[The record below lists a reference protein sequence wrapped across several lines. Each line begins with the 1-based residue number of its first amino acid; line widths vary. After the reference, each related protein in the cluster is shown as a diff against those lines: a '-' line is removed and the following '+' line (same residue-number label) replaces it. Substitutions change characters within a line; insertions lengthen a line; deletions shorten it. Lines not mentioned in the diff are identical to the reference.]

1 MKFQT
6 KVTVSL
12 KDGVLDPQGKTI
24 GNALKELGFD
34 NILTV
39 NTGKIFILEIDAETE
54 SEAIQIASDAASRL
68 LANPI
73 IEQFKA
79 EVLL

>member
-24 GNALKELGFD
+24 GNALKELEFD
-34 NILTV
+34 NILKV

-54 SEAIQIASDAASRL
+54 SEAIQIASNAASKL

-79 EVLL
+79 EVVL

>member
-12 KDGVLDPQGKTI
+12 KEGVLDPQGKTI
-24 GNALKELGFD
+24 GNALKELGFET
-34 NILTV
+34 ILKV
-39 NTGKIFILEIDAETE
+39 NTGKNFFLEIDAETE
-54 SEAIQIASDAASRL
+54 SEASQIASDAATKL

-73 IEQFKA
+73 IEQFKV

>member
-24 GNALKELGFD
+24 GNALKELGFESV
-34 NILTV
+34 LKV
-39 NTGKIFILEIDAETE
+39 NTGKIFILEIDAESE
-54 SEAIQIASDAASRL
+54 SEASQTASDAASKL
-68 LANPI
+68 LSNPV
-73 IEQFKA
+73 IEQFKV

>member
-34 NILTV
+34 NILKV

>member
-34 NILTV
+34 NILKV

-54 SEAIQIASDAASRL
+54 SEAIQIASDAASKL

>member
-6 KVTVSL
+6 RVTVSL

-24 GNALKELGFD
+24 GNALTELGFN
-34 NILTV
+34 NILKV

-54 SEAIQIASDAASRL
+54 SDASDIASKAASSL
-68 LANPI
+68 LANPV
-73 IEQFKA
+73 IEQFKI
-79 EVLL
+79 EVLV

>member
-12 KDGVLDPQGKTI
+12 KEGVLDPQGKTI
-24 GNALKELGFD
+24 GNALQDLGFE
-34 NILTV
+34 NIIRV
-39 NTGKIFILEIDAETE
+39 STGRFFILEIEAESQTE
-54 SEAIQIASDAASRL
+54 ATAAATEAATKL

-73 IEQFKA
+73 IERFNV
-79 EVLL
+79 EVLI